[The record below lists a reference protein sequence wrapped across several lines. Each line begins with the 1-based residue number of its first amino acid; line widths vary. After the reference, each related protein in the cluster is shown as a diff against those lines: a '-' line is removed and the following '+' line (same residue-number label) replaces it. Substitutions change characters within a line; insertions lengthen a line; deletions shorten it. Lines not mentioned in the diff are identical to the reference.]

1 MNPTCAYCGD
11 NPVHEDYQ
19 ETCQFCIY
27 RCSTCH
33 ADTPYEDGVSSSSE
47 CSACDTGTGIAPFEV
62 RLDTDMNFT
71 IQGFTQTTQQ
81 QGDTQMKNTL
91 YTVVGFDDQTQAYQV
106 VGTTTSDIEPN
117 EMLEL
122 LGKQSE
128 PSDFDNVIADFIN
141 AEVEQMVALAISKER
156 AKDNNMRRAE
166 HKPLVMRMGE
176 WNSLIFALEQVD
188 QMAISP
194 AHTVSN
200 GVGVHTL
207 LDIIKSNLERTQ
219 GVVGNA

>member
-1 MNPTCAYCGD
+1 
-11 NPVHEDYQ
+11 
-19 ETCQFCIY
+19 
-27 RCSTCH
+27 
-33 ADTPYEDGVSSSSE
+33 
-47 CSACDTGTGIAPFEV
+47 
-62 RLDTDMNFT
+62 MNFT

-156 AKDNNMRRAE
+156 ARENNMKRAE

-176 WNSLIFALEQVD
+176 WNSLIFALEQID
-188 QMAISP
+188 QMAINP
-194 AHTVSN
+194 AHAVSN
-200 GVGVHTL
+200 GVSVHTL